1 MSGLFLTAFT
11 VTFCVFLGLAHGEDS
26 KGACGKELWPLILVR
41 LIFNVLEWVLLF
53 ILDVT
58 VPRPGMLQKI
68 MTLLKL
74 AFAISFTVILTAAV
88 SGGCAQVSSNW
99 YASVVVSYIF
109 MVVDWISA
117 VAGIV
122 YVLAATNLTYD

>member
-1 MSGLFLTAFT
+1 M
-11 VTFCVFLGLAHGEDS
+11 FLGQGFGDDS
-26 KGACGKELWPLILVR
+26 KGLCGKDLWPLILAR
-41 LIFNVLEWVLLF
+41 LIINVLEWLLLL
-53 ILDVT
+53 ILNVV
-58 VPRPGMLQKI
+58 VPPLGMLQKF

-99 YASVVVSYIF
+99 YALVVVSYIF

-122 YVLAATNLTYD
+122 YALAGASLAYE